1 MLLLLG
7 VLAGAT
13 GGIGSILLYE
23 NAATIKAKIA
33 GAGDSLLPRQNQADS
48 APAFLLAEDGTTAQ
62 ENHAAADAEDST
74 AVTASVTAAEPPA
87 PAAADAPP
95 APEPPA
101 PLAADISPAPAP
113 EPQPEPQP
121 EKTPDPAVIQKMAS
135 LINTIRTKL
144 PVLPSLEALPQ
155 DSAALVPAPAP
166 APPAADAPVAAADS
180 PVATADSPVATADS
194 PVVAADTTLVS
205 ADPGSSV
212 ADTAIDSD
220 FYVQRGNDMLDLGDV
235 ASARLFYQAGAK
247 AGAINCLTAIG
258 LTYDPLA
265 LEQRGLTAIYAD
277 SKLAIQWYEKA
288 IQAGDQQASERL
300 SKLRTWLADVAAI
313 TAPAAPSR
321 Y

>member
-1 MLLLLG
+1 
-7 VLAGAT
+7 
-13 GGIGSILLYE
+13 
-23 NAATIKAKIA
+23 
-33 GAGDSLLPRQNQADS
+33 
-48 APAFLLAEDGTTAQ
+48 
-62 ENHAAADAEDST
+62 
-74 AVTASVTAAEPPA
+74 
-87 PAAADAPP
+87 
-95 APEPPA
+95 
-101 PLAADISPAPAP
+101 
-113 EPQPEPQP
+113 
-121 EKTPDPAVIQKMAS
+121 
-135 LINTIRTKL
+135 
-144 PVLPSLEALPQ
+144 
-155 DSAALVPAPAP
+155 
-166 APPAADAPVAAADS
+166 
-180 PVATADSPVATADS
+180 
-194 PVVAADTTLVS
+194 VAAD
-205 ADPGSSV
+205 PGPSV